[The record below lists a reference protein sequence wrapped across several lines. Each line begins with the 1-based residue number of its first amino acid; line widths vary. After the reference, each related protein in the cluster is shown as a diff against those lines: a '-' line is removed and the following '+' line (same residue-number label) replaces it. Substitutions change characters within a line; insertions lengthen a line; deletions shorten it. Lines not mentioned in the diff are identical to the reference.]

1 MKKLA
6 ALLLVCCMLFSCTAA
21 VAENILDSAFIK
33 GAEAL
38 LSSIDLTRDML
49 TLDTEYL
56 GNSVF
61 SAKLK
66 GQDNLIDLSAAAG
79 TNNVQAQISDT
90 DLSVAVDGQTFN
102 LKYSDVEAVIAGMSA
117 GAGNANL
124 ELYRKLFT
132 LLLDKAIMPDVAT
145 DFLHGT
151 HITYHADEKTL
162 LARLSDFLD
171 AVAAEEKYSAVV
183 EQALQVISKL
193 SCGEPMTLAQF
204 RESLE
209 QEKARLETRESDFAI
224 DFEFTADRAFTK
236 IDITGEIGTAA
247 DKYAMTWTYRN
258 DADSYKLDGLLWE
271 TRVMGEKTRK
281 YEITVKGDFR
291 GNEESSLWNLSI
303 SHPSIGFN
311 LEASGNTEGKMGSFC
326 LYYNHLYRIETGFMV
341 QVDYAVEDDGF
352 IATALVTPGRMGNY
366 IATLVAG
373 EKQFNLTVK
382 NYSGRKLFLLNL
394 LADDE
399 KNLKY
404 GYMECQPDLL
414 RGNPY
419 NPRIADTNKITAEY
433 DGEKLVIIT
442 NGLTVTCTG
451 EFESD
456 RAYVIT
462 MHAEGDT
469 VKPGQENA
477 YIRLE
482 HEGEEGNFSMSCK
495 VIGPEGEV
503 GIKATLACSPTE
515 GITELLRDR
524 EDVIRLTPETLQTLI
539 VQ

>member
-1 MKKLA
+1 MKKLV
-6 ALLLVCCMLFSCTAA
+6 ALLLVCCMLFGYTAA

-33 GAEAL
+33 GAEEL
-38 LSSIDLTRDML
+38 LNSINLLRDMV
-49 TLDTEYL
+49 TLNVEYL
-56 GNSVF
+56 ESSVF

-66 GQDNLIDLSAAAG
+66 GQENLIDLSAATG
-79 TNNVQAQISDT
+79 TNSVQAQVSET
-90 DLSVAVDGQTFN
+90 DISVAVDGQAFN
-102 LKYSDVEAVIAGMSA
+102 LKYSDVEALIAGISA
-117 GAGNANL
+117 GAGAAEL
-124 ELYRKLFT
+124 EVYQEIIT
-132 LLLDKAIMPDVAT
+132 LLLEKAIMPDVVMEDT
-145 DFLHGT
+145 DGI
-151 HITYHADEKTL
+151 HITYHSDEKNL

-171 AVAAEEKYSAVV
+171 AVMAEDKYSAAL
-183 EQALQVISKL
+183 EQVLLVISKL
-193 SCGEPMTLAQF
+193 AGGETMTLAQF

-209 QEKARLETRESDFAI
+209 DEKARLETRESDFAI
-224 DFEFTADRAFTK
+224 DFEFTADSAFTK
-236 IDITGEIGTAA
+236 IDISGGIGTSA
-247 DKYAMTWTYRN
+247 DKYAMTWAYRN

-291 GNEESSLWNLSI
+291 GNKESNLWSFSI
-303 SHPSIGFN
+303 THPSIGFN
-311 LEASGNTEGKMGSFC
+311 LEASGNTESNMGSFC

-341 QVDYAVEDDGF
+341 QVDYAVEDDGL

-419 NPRIADTNKITAEY
+419 NPRIADTNKIIAEY
-433 DGEKLVIIT
+433 DGEKLVIKT
-442 NGLTVTCTG
+442 NGFIITCTAA
-451 EFESD
+451 FESD
-456 RAYVIT
+456 HAYVIT
-462 MHAEGDT
+462 LHAEGEN
-469 VKPGQENA
+469 VKPEEDTA

-482 HEGEEGNFSMSCK
+482 YEGEEGNFTITGR
-495 VIGPEGEV
+495 VIDPTGKDYV
-503 GIKATLACSPTE
+503 AVKFACAPTE
-515 GITELLRDR
+515 GITEFLRDR
-524 EDVIRLTPETLQTLI
+524 EGVIKLTPETLQMMLN
-539 VQ
+539 Q